1 MNKTL
6 ADSTNKEE
14 EKKESDSKWLII
26 LSLRFPK
33 SYLVQDYKL
42 KWKLTVICKNEHKL
56 NSLEVLKYFSWGE
69 LFPTVHFVLI

>member
-56 NSLEVLKYFSWGE
+56 N
-69 LFPTVHFVLI
+69 